1 MTTVAQ
7 DAAAEIARPL
17 DLPAPRIRIKAREPL
32 YSDLLDVLYDE
43 AALLNENR
51 FDDWLKLLAPDI
63 SYFMP
68 VRTTRIRKDGP
79 GFSTEYGHF
88 DENYASLQLR
98 VAKLATPSSW
108 GEDPPSRV
116 RRYITNVRV
125 HTTDQDDE
133 FHVASD
139 LLVTRNRGTA
149 TTIDLITAERQDI
162 IRRTDGS
169 DFKIA
174 ARRILGDQST
184 IATPN
189 LAIFL

>member
-7 DAAAEIARPL
+7 GAMAEVARHL
-17 DLPAPRIRIKAREPL
+17 DLPTPRTRIKARESL

-43 AALLNENR
+43 AVLLNEYR
-51 FDDWLKLLAPDI
+51 FEEWLKLLAPDI

-79 GFSTEYGHF
+79 AFSTEYGHF
-88 DENYASLQLR
+88 DENYASLKMR

-116 RRYITNVRV
+116 RRFVTNVRV
-125 HTTDQDDE
+125 HTTDRDDE

-139 LLVTRNRGTA
+139 LLLTRNRGTA
-149 TTIDLITAERQDI
+149 APIDLITAERQDI
-162 IRRTDGS
+162 LRRTNES
-169 DFKIA
+169 NFLIA
-174 ARRILGDQST
+174 ARRILTDQST
-184 IATPN
+184 IATAN